1 MSKAEAALAPADEAP
16 KAGELPRGGSWWRPA
31 GLAMPGAQGGR
42 GVAGRR
48 QSAWS
53 RLPTWFRRLIVFVVL
68 VAFWQFYVTVKHVNH
83 LVFSSP
89 SAAMTAVIDGWRN
102 GQIAHATATT
112 LEVLVIGMAIGLV
125 VGLLFTVAATVT
137 TVGKDFVM
145 MMTAMI
151 NPLPSIAIL
160 PLAIIWFGLNS
171 KALIFVIALA
181 VVWPMAI
188 NMSTGFTTVNPTLL
202 MAARNLGLHGSRMIR
217 DVLIPAAL
225 PYTMSGIKV
234 SWAFGWRTVIAAE
247 LVFGTAGGSG
257 GLGYYINN
265 SQYFLQIPNVFA
277 GLITI
282 AVIGIAVE
290 TMLNMVEKRT
300 VVRWRMQR
308 SA

>member
-1 MSKAEAALAPADEAP
+1 VSVQAPSSLRAEPP
-16 KAGELPRGGSWWRPA
+16 SSSRWRPRPA
-31 GLAMPGAQGGR
+31 VPRAAR
-42 GVAGRR
+42 GDRLAGRPP
-48 QSAWS
+48 SAWS
-53 RLPTWFRRLIVFVVL
+53 RLPTWLRRTIVFVVL
-68 VAFWQFYVTVKHVNH
+68 VAFWQVYVSVKHVSH

-89 SAAMTAVIDGWRN
+89 ASAISALVDGWRN
-102 GQIAHATATT
+102 GQIASATGTT
-112 LEVLVIGMAIGLV
+112 MEVLVIGMAIGLV

-160 PLAIIWFGLNS
+160 PLAIIWFGLND

-202 MAARNLGLHGSRMIR
+202 MAARNLGLRGWRLVR
-217 DVLIPAAL
+217 DVLLPAAL

-265 SQYFLQIPNVFA
+265 SQYFLKIPDVFA

-290 TMLNMVEKRT
+290 TLLNVFERRT
-300 VVRWRMQR
+300 VVRWGMQR

>member
-1 MSKAEAALAPADEAP
+1 MSRAEVQVAPSST
-16 KAGELPRGGSWWRPA
+16 LPG
-31 GLAMPGAQGGR
+31 GGR
-42 GVAGRR
+42 LGNRWSSIRQSGAAPSSDRFAGR
-48 QSAWS
+48 SSSPWS
-53 RLPTWFRRLIVFVVL
+53 RLPTWMRRAIVFVVL
-68 VAFWQFYVTVKHVNH
+68 VAFWQVYVSIKHVSH
-83 LVFSSP
+83 LVFASP
-89 SAAMTAVIDGWRN
+89 ASAMSALVDGWRS
-102 GQIAHATATT
+102 GQIASATGTT
-112 LEVLVIGMAIGLV
+112 MEVLVIGMAIGVV
-125 VGLLFTVAATVT
+125 VGLLFTVAATIT

-145 MMTAMI
+145 MMTSMI

-160 PLAIIWFGLNS
+160 PLAIIWFGLND

-202 MAARNLGLHGSRMIR
+202 MAARNLGLSGWRLIR

-265 SQYFLQIPNVFA
+265 SQYFLKIPDVFA

-290 TMLNMVEKRT
+290 SLLNLFERRT
-300 VVRWRMQR
+300 VVRWGMQR

>member
-1 MSKAEAALAPADEAP
+1 VSRAEAPVDLPTADVGAPTVEPSPA
-16 KAGELPRGGSWWRPA
+16 RGRPPA
-31 GLAMPGAQGGR
+31 AR
-42 GVAGRR
+42 GDRLAGRPP
-48 QSAWS
+48 SAWA
-53 RLPTWFRRLIVFVVL
+53 RLPTWLRRTIVFVVL
-68 VAFWQFYVTVKHVNH
+68 VAFWQIYVSAEHVNH
-83 LVFSSP
+83 LVFASP
-89 SAAMTAVIDGWRN
+89 AAAIAALVDGWRD
-102 GQIAHATATT
+102 GQIANATATT
-112 LEVLVIGMAIGLV
+112 MEVLVIGMAIGLV

-160 PLAIIWFGLNS
+160 PLAIIWFGLND
-171 KALIFVIALA
+171 KALVFVIALA

-202 MAARNLGLHGSRMIR
+202 MAARNLGLRGWRLVR
-217 DVLIPAAL
+217 DVLLPAAL

-265 SQYFLQIPNVFA
+265 SQYFLKIPDVFA

-282 AVIGIAVE
+282 AVIGIAIE
-290 TMLNMVEKRT
+290 TMLNLFERRT
-300 VVRWRMQR
+300 VVRWGMQR